1 MLILPM
7 LVRTAKSAPVARV
20 INAKAIRLNRSDGS
34 FGRDNLRYDDN
45 ALTKHRL
52 PRGKVE
58 QNREQRQ

>member
-7 LVRTAKSAPVARV
+7 LIRTAKSASVARV
-20 INAKAIRLNRSDGS
+20 INAKGIGS
-34 FGRDNLRYDDN
+34 IEATGASGRDNLRYDDN